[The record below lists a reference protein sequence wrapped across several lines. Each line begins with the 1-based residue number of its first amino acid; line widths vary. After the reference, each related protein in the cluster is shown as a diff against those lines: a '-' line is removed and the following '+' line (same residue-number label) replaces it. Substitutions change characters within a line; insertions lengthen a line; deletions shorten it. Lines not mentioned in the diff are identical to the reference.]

1 MWVEPMVGSPLGRPA
16 GLAGPTGGLAGPMRR
31 NAVQWEGMNPDV
43 GPWDGPLRNGA
54 DVRRKLSAQI
64 DSVVQ
69 KGLPYRLRRILVDEH
84 RLPEDAVP
92 WIVDTCLRI
101 IWQRAGNRAPN
112 QVWLNAP
119 AGVGPGSRRYA
130 TRQLQRVLVTPV
142 DEDDLAIWYESGLG
156 AMQRARLLRTLEQAE
171 RQGGQFQLR
180 ELAALHNLT
189 VNATKERLRP
199 LREAGVRLAY
209 HGRSHSQ
216 RRKERIGRLWLA
228 VERLLEGHAA
238 ADVCELCGL
247 SSRRLPEVVAWWA
260 RTAAAVM
267 QGQKPADVARRE
279 GLSLT
284 EVEEAVRLGR
294 GHAAAVEKY
303 NAEFERPPSAW
314 PLRAHDIDGGPA
326 AMERTLS
333 EHLHRGFGWSAR
345 RISVLT
351 AQLYASADVY
361 RVQRDDDEILY
372 EAVADEEPLGRP
384 LRDCAVET
392 VKVRLATEEEGVGG
406 DRPDRITD
414 VKRTKLERYAQ
425 AAAQQNTFLTN
436 ADLCY
441 LLGVHTD
448 VVSRLLRESWAREVP
463 TRQRAW
469 ERRVNWLSTR
479 VEVAE
484 RMLRGVPVDRACSE
498 VGVTPTEV
506 VDEVGLLVRVARDI
520 EAGRSSNEIVSERDA
535 PRWLIDRLTQH
546 PSLSLLARLHRNGRA
561 VAML

>member
-1 MWVEPMVGSPLGRPA
+1 M
-16 GLAGPTGGLAGPMRR
+16 
-31 NAVQWEGMNPDV
+31 QWEATVPDI
-43 GPWDGPLRNGA
+43 GSWDGPLKNGSE
-54 DVRRKLSAQI
+54 VRRKLSAQI

-84 RLPEDAVP
+84 RLPEEAIP
-92 WIVDTCLRI
+92 WIADTCLKI
-101 IWQRAGNRAPN
+101 IWQRAGSRAPN
-112 QVWLNAP
+112 QVWLSAP
-119 AGVGPGSRRYA
+119 AGNGPGSRRYA
-130 TRQLQRVLVTPV
+130 TRQLQRVLLTPV
-142 DEDDLAIWYESGLG
+142 DEDDLLIWYESGLG

-209 HGRSHSQ
+209 HGRSHAQ
-216 RRKERIGRLWLA
+216 RRKERIGRLWYA
-228 VERLLEGHAA
+228 VESLLRGTPPAEI
-238 ADVCELCGL
+238 CELAGL
-247 SSRRLPEVVAWWA
+247 SSRRLPDVVVWWA
-260 RTAAAVM
+260 RTVAAVST
-267 QGQKPADVARRE
+267 GQKPVDVARRE
-279 GLSLT
+279 GLALV
-284 EVEEAVRLGR
+284 EVEEAVRLGHE
-294 GHAAAVEKY
+294 HATAVEHYK
-303 NAEFERPPSAW
+303 AELDRSPGAW
-314 PLRAHDIDGGPA
+314 PLRGHDIDGGPA
-326 AMERTLS
+326 AMERALS

-351 AQLYASADVY
+351 SQLYASADVY

-384 LRDCAVET
+384 LRDCTVET
-392 VKVRLATEEEGVGG
+392 VRIRLATEEEGVGG

-425 AAAQQNTFLTN
+425 AAAGQNTFLTN

-469 ERRVNWLSTR
+469 ERRVAWLTKR
-479 VEVAE
+479 VEIAE
-484 RMLRGVPVDRACSE
+484 RMLRGVPVDKACSE
-498 VGVTPTEV
+498 VGVAAPEAM
-506 VDEVGLLVRVARDI
+506 DEVGLLVRVARDI

-546 PSLSLLARLHRNGRA
+546 PSLTLLARLHRNGRTPA
-561 VAML
+561 LL